1 MILLLGA
8 TGYIG
13 QAFAT
18 ELRKRGERF
27 IPLSRGA
34 FDYTNFELLFDYVRK
49 IKPEFLINAA
59 GVPVDRRQESLE
71 AARFEAF
78 QGNTV
83 LPQTIARVCR
93 MNQVPWG
100 HVSTGSLFTGAKVF
114 RHNAVRVEND
124 LSLPELRELFAAH
137 PEHFFGFNETDE
149 PNCSFRHLPCSYWT
163 GTKALAE
170 EALSD
175 EEQLYIWRAGMVF
188 NEFPHPANLLFALQ
202 TMACVPEQITAVT
215 RLNDFVRASL
225 DLVRRKAS
233 FGLYNIANPGPVS
246 LRHVL
251 ELVCRIRK
259 PDCIPLN
266 GTNGEQDV
274 DGAPYMAPPSGL
286 LDTGKLAAAGI
297 QLRSAEKGLEDALGK
312 WQSQFAPKSTA
323 VPHLKSLANYSKLLG
338 LAVLCCLLGVRAAA
352 QGVIVPP
359 PVDFSGV
366 PASLQTT
373 GTNMPAMP
381 PLLTTHPEDKPLFDL
396 GPVGFRPHVLYRF
409 LYGDGIPAAP
419 GQNFKTVINQI
430 DPGILLELGSHWRL
444 DYTPSIKLYS
454 NSAFKDTVDQFV
466 SLNGGAAYRDWT
478 FGFSQSYSSVS
489 EPLAET
495 GAQTDTETFA
505 TVLSGRYQM
514 SSALSLDLNL
524 NQNFRYVDQS
534 VPGEALADSRE
545 WSTLDWLDYKLAP
558 TFSAGMGVG
567 LGYDNMSVGSDM
579 SYEQL
584 QGRVSWHPSSKLSAI
599 ISGGFETRQFLDTD
613 VPNLLNPI
621 CAGSVVYELFEPTT
635 LSVNVSRVVSPA
647 YISDQV
653 TENTTIGGDLRQR
666 LLGKLFLDL
675 NGGYS
680 LVSYHSSAAGVEISR
695 TDHLTFFSAR
705 LTMVVL
711 RRGTASVIYY
721 LNDNSS
727 SGTGFSYNSN
737 QVGFELGYRF

>member
-18 ELRKRGERF
+18 ELRRRGERF

-34 FDYTNFELLFDYVRK
+34 FDYTRFELLFDYVRK

-59 GVPVDRRQESLE
+59 GVPADPRQESLE

-83 LPQTIARVCR
+83 LPQTIARACR
-93 MNQVPWG
+93 MNHVPWG
-100 HVSTGSLFTGAKVF
+100 NVSTGSLFSGAKVF
-114 RHNAVRVEND
+114 RHNAVRIEND
-124 LSLPELRELFAAH
+124 LSLPELRDLFAAH
-137 PEHFFGFNETDE
+137 PEHFVGFNETDE

-170 EALSD
+170 EALSG
-175 EEQLYIWRAGMVF
+175 EEQVYIWRSGMVF
-188 NEFPHPANLLFALQ
+188 NEFPHPANLLLALLR
-202 TMACVPEQITAVT
+202 TSCVPEQITTVT
-215 RLNDFVRASL
+215 RLEDFVRASL
-225 DLVRRKAS
+225 DLVRLKAS
-233 FGLYNIANPGPVS
+233 FGIYNIANPGPVS
-246 LRHVL
+246 MRRVL
-251 ELVCRIRK
+251 ELLARTRVTEWIS
-259 PDCIPLN
+259 LN
-266 GTNGEQDV
+266 GTTGREDLNNALHL
-274 DGAPYMAPPSGL
+274 APSSGV

-297 QLRSAEKGLEDALGK
+297 ALPPAEKALGDALDK
-312 WQSQFAPKSTA
+312 WQPPVAPKSKTA
-323 VPHLKSLANYSKLLG
+323 PRLRTLADYSKLLG
-338 LAVLCCLLGVRAAA
+338 LVALCCLFAARAVA
-352 QGVIVPP
+352 QGVLAPP
-359 PVDFSGV
+359 PLDFSGV
-366 PASLQTT
+366 PATLQTT

-381 PLLTTHPEDKPLFDL
+381 PLVPTRPEDRPLFDW

-419 GQNFKTVINQI
+419 GQNFKTTINEI
-430 DPGILLELGSHWRL
+430 DPGILLQLGSHWRL

-454 NSAFKDTVDQFV
+454 NDAFKDTVDQFV
-466 SLNGGAAYRDWT
+466 SLNGGAAYQDWT
-478 FGFSQSYSSVS
+478 FGFSQSYSSTS
-489 EPLAET
+489 DPLAET

-505 TVLSGRYQM
+505 TLLTGVYQM
-514 SSALSLDLNL
+514 SSTLSLDLSL

-534 VPGEALADSRE
+534 VPGQALADSRE
-545 WSTLDWLDYKLAP
+545 WSTMDWLDYKLAP
-558 TFSAGMGVG
+558 TFSAGVGIG

-579 SYEQL
+579 TYEQL
-584 QGRVSWHPSSKLSAI
+584 QGRISWHASSKLTTV
-599 ISGGFETRQFLDTD
+599 ISGGYETRQFLDTD

-621 CAGSVVYELFEPTT
+621 CAASVVYNLFEPTT
-635 LSVNVSRVVSPA
+635 LSFNVSRVVSPA

-653 TENTTIGGDLRQR
+653 TESTTIGGELRQR

-675 NGGYS
+675 NGGYN
-680 LVSYHSSAAGVEISR
+680 LVSYHTSAAGIDISR

-705 LTMVVL
+705 LTMVIL
-711 RRGTASVIYY
+711 RRGTAAVFYY

-727 SGTGFSYNSN
+727 NATDFSYTSN